1 MNVIFRPNLST
12 SLPALVIELLRGGG
26 GACLLAYVDLQSIEE
41 LDYFY
46 SPTLIPLLAT

>member
-26 GACLLAYVDLQSIEE
+26 GGLACLLMWTSNL
-41 LDYFY
+41 
-46 SPTLIPLLAT
+46 